1 MTRLRVRIVTGGRGR
16 SGPARGFIAGSL
28 AVHVVLAALLVFIPE
43 LLRGPRVPPNATVV
57 ELVGGLP
64 GPRASAPAPQPPSQ
78 APAPQPP
85 APKPEG
91 VTVQKTAP
99 PKAPKAP
106 EKKKKDEKKPA
117 PASTEPAPPAAPS
130 PAPASA
136 SPGAPG
142 SAAAGA
148 QVAGSAAAG
157 GSVSALD
164 LGDAA
169 FAWYRA
175 AVANALYGAWRRPV
189 LAGLR
194 EPLEVRVAFEIM
206 RDGNV
211 RGLRVEQPS
220 GVPVL
225 DRSALRAVSDA
236 TPLPA
241 LPPSL
246 REPYLPASIVFRL
259 HPEGT

>member
-1 MTRLRVRIVTGGRGR
+1 MTRLRLRIVAGGRGR
-16 SGPARGFIAGSL
+16 AGPARRFIVGSL
-28 AVHVVLAALLVFIPE
+28 AVHAVLTALLVWIPE
-43 LLRGPRVPPNATVV
+43 LRRGPRVPPNATVV
-57 ELVGGLP
+57 ELVGALP
-64 GPRASAPAPQPPSQ
+64 GPRAAAPAPQPQPPAPE
-78 APAPQPP
+78 APAPQP
-85 APKPEG
+85 EG
-91 VTVQKTAP
+91 ITVQKAAP
-99 PKAPKAP
+99 PKVP
-106 EKKKKDEKKPA
+106 KPA
-117 PASTEPAPPAAPS
+117 PDKKKEKEKEKPAPPTPRPPVEPAPEP
-130 PAPASA
+130 
-136 SPGAPG
+136 
-142 SAAAGA
+142 AAAGA
-148 QVAGSAAAG
+148 GAPGGAAGASGPVAGSAASG

-175 AVANALYGAWRRPV
+175 AVASALYGSWRRPV
-189 LAGLR
+189 LAGIR

-241 LPPSL
+241 LPSTL
-246 REPYLPASIVFRL
+246 REPYLPATIVFRL
-259 HPEGT
+259 HPEGI